1 MKEWKD
7 IPEFK
12 KLWDEAMAEYEYL
25 KTLEYDKNNEFDTP
39 EHRHYVKWYRVLF
52 DFTEKYRKE
61 HPEEFDED
69 GKFKV

>member
-25 KTLEYDKNNEFDTP
+25 KTLEYDKKYNRQKLVAIDG
-39 EHRHYVKWYRVLF
+39 VKI
-52 DFTEKYRKE
+52 
-61 HPEEFDED
+61 
-69 GKFKV
+69 